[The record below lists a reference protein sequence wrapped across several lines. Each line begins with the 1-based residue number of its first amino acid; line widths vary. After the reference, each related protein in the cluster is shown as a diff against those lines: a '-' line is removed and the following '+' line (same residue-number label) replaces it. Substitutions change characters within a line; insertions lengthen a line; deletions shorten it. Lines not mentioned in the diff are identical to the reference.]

1 MAAMNRARHLAIL
14 MLPFVFPELT
24 HPEPLAVST
33 DFPGGSAELRALDPA
48 AGRIEIAPS
57 HHPDTGWPCWWYFR
71 VEGATPGQAITL
83 RVGASDK
90 PYRGN
95 TKLAAAWSLP
105 LRASISTD
113 DATWL
118 HTPPGI
124 VTNGHATYAIPAP
137 APRFWMAWGPPFLPS
152 HAEALLASAAM
163 RLPGS
168 ERFVLAKT
176 RGGRP
181 VPGIRIGK
189 VGAPRAIWAQARQ
202 HAWETGSSWVGRG
215 FLEWVAGEDPAA
227 VALRE
232 TTEIWFIPIMDVDR
246 VTIGAG
252 GKEAVPRDHNRDWDE
267 APIYPE
273 VAAAQQRLR
282 SLAEG
287 GRLRLFLDLHNPSPG
302 DKRPYFY
309 GPLDYEEMPPTK
321 REDYDR
327 LLRCTVEAMRGP
339 LAIDPKYRFAT
350 YVKTDEERR
359 RVSGAW
365 ARRNCGDDTVAVCL
379 ETAWNTPE
387 STAEGYRRVGRE
399 FGQAVASY
407 LQTPSPKPS
416 KNQST
421 PE

>member
-1 MAAMNRARHLAIL
+1 M
-14 MLPFVFPELT
+14 
-24 HPEPLAVST
+24 
-33 DFPGGSAELRALDPA
+33 
-48 AGRIEIAPS
+48 
-57 HHPDTGWPCWWYFR
+57 
-71 VEGATPGQAITL
+71 
-83 RVGASDK
+83 
-90 PYRGN
+90 
-95 TKLAAAWSLP
+95 
-105 LRASISTD
+105 
-113 DATWL
+113 
-118 HTPPGI
+118 
-124 VTNGHATYAIPAP
+124 
-137 APRFWMAWGPPFLPS
+137 
-152 HAEALLASAAM
+152 ASAAM

-176 RGGRP
+176 RGDRT
-181 VPGIRIGK
+181 VPGIRVGK
-189 VGAPRAIWAQARQ
+189 ANARRAIWVQARQ

-227 VALRE
+227 IALRD

-252 GKEAVPRDHNRDWDE
+252 GKEATPRDHNRDWDD

-339 LAIDPKYRFAT
+339 LAIDPTYRFAT

-365 ARRNCGDDTVAVCL
+365 VRRHCGENAVAVCL

-387 STAEGYRRVGRE
+387 STTDGYRQVGRE
-399 FGQAVASY
+399 FGQAIANHLNDSR
-407 LQTPSPKPS
+407 PSP
-416 KNQST
+416 ST
-421 PE
+421 TQGTSE